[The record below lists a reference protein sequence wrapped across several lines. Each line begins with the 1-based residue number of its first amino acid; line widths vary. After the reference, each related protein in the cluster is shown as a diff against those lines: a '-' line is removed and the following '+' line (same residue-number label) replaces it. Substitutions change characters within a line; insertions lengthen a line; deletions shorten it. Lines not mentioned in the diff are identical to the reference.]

1 MPHADTDPNPDVFPH
16 ADTDPNPDDTDTD
29 TDTDPADANL
39 DANLD
44 ADHGD
49 TGALRAVAAGI
60 VQR

>member
-39 DANLD
+39 DA
-44 ADHGD
+44 DHGD

>member
-1 MPHADTDPNPDVFPH
+1 VPHAATDPNPDATDTDPNP
-16 ADTDPNPDDTDTD
+16 
-29 TDTDPADANL
+29 ADANP
-39 DANLD
+39 D